1 MSGIRVNGVMLSLIT
16 MLVVGTACSKSESEE
31 AEDEASSGA
40 EEAGDAVDEAADD
53 TGDAV
58 EDAVD

>member
-1 MSGIRVNGVMLSLIT
+1 MSTIRFNSLLLSLIM
-16 MLVVGTACSKSESEE
+16 MLAIGMGCSKGESEE
-31 AEDEASSGA
+31 AGDEASSGA